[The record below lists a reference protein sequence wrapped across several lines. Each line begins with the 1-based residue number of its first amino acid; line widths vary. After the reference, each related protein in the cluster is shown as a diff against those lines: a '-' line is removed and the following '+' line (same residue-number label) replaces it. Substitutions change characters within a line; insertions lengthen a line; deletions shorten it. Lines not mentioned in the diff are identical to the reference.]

1 MKSRILV
8 RLLAVSCV
16 CIGVGLAQVP
26 TPAPAPT
33 PKPASAPKP
42 KFAIEIPSVNGLPP
56 SYSTGGNGS
65 SQLFFG
71 GNLHW
76 LPNADPG
83 TLKPSAIKLEYKE
96 DGELETITATA
107 YYGKIDQN
115 TPFFGD
121 WYSLNKLESE
131 DLGSYS
137 GKLND
142 LVTVSG
148 MERVGLQP
156 LTVKIVTAQSDNPY
170 HPQTRSDAPSLRINY
185 STENRVY
192 GTVTIH
198 NLSNK
203 TVTAVH
209 LGSLEDGDFWN
220 QPEDNIGR
228 KMSIAPGKSYRDT
241 VFIQPHG
248 RLVNGRYVERPL
260 PKTMTLGAAQ
270 FADGSYEGDMQLAAG
285 LAAYQFGMKVQ
296 KQRILSLA
304 KSIQTETWLDDEAR
318 AERIRAEV
326 KQLTEYPDAKTIA
339 SFRTQFSELP
349 DSGVAWVRS
358 EMGRGMRNEKYTFD
372 SFLKPL
378 EPYFNPNPP
387 DTSLKHWLSVYS
399 SR

>member
-16 CIGVGLAQVP
+16 CIGMGLAQVP

-33 PKPASAPKP
+33 SKPASAPKP
-42 KFAIEIPSVNGLPP
+42 KFAVETPGVNGLPP
-56 SYSTGGNGS
+56 SYAYSGYEEMIYESG
-65 SQLFFG
+65 
-71 GNLHW
+71 LHL
-76 LPNADPG
+76 LPNAKTG
-83 TLKPSAIKLEYKE
+83 ILKPSAIKLEYKE
-96 DGELETITATA
+96 DGDLETITATA
-107 YYGKIDQN
+107 YYGAIDLS
-115 TPFFGD
+115 TPFFLD
-121 WYSLNKLESE
+121 HYSLDKLESE
-131 DLGSYS
+131 ELGSYS

-142 LVTVSG
+142 SVTISG

-170 HPQTRSDAPSLRINY
+170 HPQTRSDAPSLRIDY
-185 STENRVY
+185 STEDRVY

-220 QPEDNIGR
+220 QPGDNIGR
-228 KMSIAPGKSYRDT
+228 KMSIAPGASYRDT
-241 VFIQPHG
+241 VSIQTHG
-248 RLVNGRYVERPL
+248 RLVNGRYVEKPL
-260 PKTMTLGAAQ
+260 PATMTLGAAL

-285 LAAYQFGMKVQ
+285 LAAHQFGMKVQ

-304 KSIQTETWLDDEAR
+304 KSIEAETWLDDEAR

-326 KQLTEYPDAKTIA
+326 KQLAEQPDAKTIS
-339 SFRTQFSELP
+339 SFRAQFSELP

-387 DTSLKHWLSVYS
+387 DTSLKHWLKVYS